1 MLTPIRLED
10 LQRAPQRTRIL
21 EFKQFFPEFDSLIPV
36 EGRVRIAHRGHFLEA
51 EAWANTIVTL
61 TCHRCLQQ
69 FNHRLQ
75 LHFEEI
81 LMIEAVSEAD
91 LPQDME
97 IEPEDLTERIAPW
110 DAFDV
115 QDWIYQHL
123 HLGVPPRLAC
133 EGNCPGMGVTAT
145 EEPLPDPR
153 WAALR
158 SLQQQEG

>member
-10 LQRAPQRTRIL
+10 LQKAPRRTQVL
-21 EFKQFFPEFDSLIPV
+21 TFKQFFPEFDSLIPV
-36 EGRVRIAHRGHFLEA
+36 EGQVRVSHHGHFLEA
-51 EAWANTIVTL
+51 EAEANTIVTL
-61 TCHRCLQQ
+61 TCYRCLQQ

-75 LHFEEI
+75 LHFEEV
-81 LMIEAVSEAD
+81 LMIEVSEVD
-91 LPQDME
+91 LPEEME

-133 EGNCPGMGVTAT
+133 QEDCPGMGITAT